1 MTLDLTPTPAPVDRR
16 IPTARRLAA
25 VAGLMAAAPELDID
39 RAAAL
44 VDAAAASL
52 EADAR
57 AAALAVLELAAP
69 LEAARL
75 VDLLTLG

>member
-16 IPTARRLAA
+16 IPSARRLAA
-25 VAGLMAAAPELDID
+25 LTRLIDAAPELDVN

-44 VDAAAASL
+44 IDAAAASL
-52 EADAR
+52 ETGTR
-57 AAALAVLELAAP
+57 PAALAVLELAAP